1 MLTIAGGILIA
12 FAAICLAPYILTAL
26 FWILVGPFFV
36 PGIIKRAI
44 KGDPH
49 KI

>member
-12 FAAICLAPYILTAL
+12 VVAICLAPYILIAA
-26 FWILVGPFFV
+26 FWMVAWPFFV
-36 PGIIKRAI
+36 PGIILRAI

>member
-1 MLTIAGGILIA
+1 MFEIAGGILLA
-12 FAAICLAPYILTAL
+12 VVALCLAPYILTAI
-26 FWILVGPFFV
+26 FWVFAGPFFI
-36 PGIIKRAI
+36 PGLVKRAI

>member
-1 MLTIAGGILIA
+1 MLTIAGGILLA
-12 FAAICLAPYILTAL
+12 VALICLAPYILTAIFWL
-26 FWILVGPFFV
+26 FAGPFFI

-49 KI
+49 KV